1 MLIRADSLGLSI
13 ISYHSKQISLSPSQ
27 NSEPSSSINY
37 LTIVQRIRD
46 PPENTRGNVRII

>member
-13 ISYHSKQISLSPSQ
+13 ISYHSKQISLSPQ